1 VDAPMKS
8 IESSLI
14 EEVCYKLLTHASI
27 ELPPEVEKAI
37 REAYQKESNPAGQ
50 SYLKAMLDNIQIARE
65 RKVPLCQ
72 DTGIPMYY
80 ITLGSEIH
88 IQGSLREAINQAT
101 CRATQDVPL
110 RPQVSHPLT
119 REISKTNVGWGIPPI
134 FLDYKDG
141 QDEMEIIGVPRGG
154 GAEAKWQCVHPYAGV
169 DRKKAVMK
177 IAMDAMSMA
186 GGECCPPV
194 IMGIGV
200 GGYGRDYTELMAR
213 KVMYRTP
220 LNSRHPDSE
229 VAEMEE
235 RIYQAIN
242 KMGIGPLGIGGNTT
256 CLAVHMDIAGGHTAG
271 ASVAVSLYCWSARY
285 SKAKI
290 MSSGRVEYMT
300 HPNIK

>member
-1 VDAPMKS
+1 MRNIKS
-8 IESSLI
+8 SVV
-14 EEVCYKLLTHASI
+14 EEVCYKLLKHASI

-37 REAYQKESNPAGQ
+37 QDAYQKESNPIGK
-50 SYLKAMLDNIQIARE
+50 SYFKAMMDNIRIARE
-65 RKVPLCQ
+65 RKIPLCQ

-88 IQGSLREAINQAT
+88 IKGGLREAVNNAT
-101 CRATQDVPL
+101 RRATQDVPL

-119 REISKTNVGWGIPPI
+119 REISETNVGWGIPPI

-141 QDEMEIIGVPRGG
+141 QDYIQIIAVPRGG

-169 DRKKAVMK
+169 DRKKAIIK
-177 IAMDAMSMA
+177 IALDTMSMA

-200 GGYGRDYTELMAR
+200 GGYGRDYTEVMAR
-213 KVMYRTP
+213 KAMYRTP
-220 LNSRHPDSE
+220 LNSRHSDPE
-229 VAEMEE
+229 VAELEE
-235 RIYQAIN
+235 TIYQAVN
-242 KMGIGPLGIGGNTT
+242 KMGIGPLGIGGDTT
-256 CLAVHMDIAGGHTAG
+256 CLAVHMDIAGSHTAG

-290 MSSGRVEYMT
+290 MTNQKVEYT
-300 HPNIK
+300 IHPNIQ